1 MGENWRIGSV
11 FKSLK
16 YISKA
21 FFSKA
26 VVGFVL
32 HESHEGAIEKF
43 ELMWDE
49 MRKLV
54 PEDYYYGRHD
64 FLKVELTSYGSF
76 IIFDTYEQGETFVN
90 FVRKHFDDE
99 DLAFAS
105 MWVDGV
111 FQMEST

>member
-16 YISKA
+16 YVSKA
-21 FFSKA
+21 FFNKV
-26 VVGFVL
+26 VVGFIL
-32 HESHEGAIEKF
+32 KENSEKF

-49 MRKLV
+49 MQKLV
-54 PEDYYYGRHD
+54 PEDYYYKHHE
-64 FLKVELTSYGSF
+64 FLKVELSGGASF
-76 IIFDTYEQGETFVN
+76 IIFDTYEQGEAFVN
-90 FVRKHFDDE
+90 FVRKHFNDE
-99 DLAFAS
+99 DLAFAN